1 MGEMEVSLEEPR
13 YPIGGTTKLGT
24 KVNPQ
29 MEACT
34 GIPMYDGQPVEVGP
48 RARLVTYKDYDE
60 KGTVGQNVAREM
72 EYPDCFYE
80 MIDCLD
86 ALNTNGKVVADYIP
100 DGDGSLGWASNEA
113 PRGTDVHLAR
123 VKDWK
128 VQYLQHARPDHLEL
142 RHLQRCTHRCTLAA
156 RRSYHARVRP
166 LCIMCNPHDR
176 ARRRKQGSG
185 PEAES
190 SECNL
195 MLQSEIVIVGCGNP
209 LFGDDGFGP
218 AVIEEMEKITLPD
231 NVTIQ
236 DGGAGAPHFI
246 FNFLNPEVTKKL
258 IVVDI
263 ADFNAKPG
271 SISRITGKDLK
282 PGAYIDPH
290 SWDGVDH
297 SVVSVNRSTQQLSC
311 ASHQRSSKRRCGS

>member
-1 MGEMEVSLEEPR
+1 
-13 YPIGGTTKLGT
+13 
-24 KVNPQ
+24 
-29 MEACT
+29 
-34 GIPMYDGQPVEVGP
+34 
-48 RARLVTYKDYDE
+48 
-60 KGTVGQNVAREM
+60 
-72 EYPDCFYE
+72 
-80 MIDCLD
+80 
-86 ALNTNGKVVADYIP
+86 
-100 DGDGSLGWASNEA
+100 
-113 PRGTDVHLAR
+113 
-123 VKDWK
+123 
-128 VQYLQHARPDHLEL
+128 
-142 RHLQRCTHRCTLAA
+142 
-156 RRSYHARVRP
+156 
-166 LCIMCNPHDR
+166 
-176 ARRRKQGSG
+176 
-185 PEAES
+185 
-190 SECNL
+190 

-290 SWDGVDH
+290 SWDGVDQLCRI
-297 SVVSVNRSTQQLSC
+297 SEQIDTTVVLCQPSKIIVKGDAEVDMELSDDVKN
-311 ASHQRSSKRRCGS
+311 AIPKAIQVILETIGVDYGTTINLQEERRQRGTAEIR